1 MFLDHIFLTA
11 RYLYKLHM
19 IELERTKKE
28 KCGCLLAVSTSS
40 GLSLYIIGIQHYPLG
55 SGKHHR
61 TFLISGA
68 KVRSFKKSC
77 NT

>member
-1 MFLDHIFLTA
+1 
-11 RYLYKLHM
+11 M

-40 GLSLYIIGIQHYPLG
+40 GLSLYIGTQHYPLG

-61 TFLISGA
+61 TILISGA
-68 KVRSFKKSC
+68 KVRSFKKTC

>member
-1 MFLDHIFLTA
+1 
-11 RYLYKLHM
+11 M

-61 TFLISGA
+61 TILISGA